1 MSPTC
6 LSGLGPHDR
15 LSLLPSQVRCHQNIA
30 GMLLASG
37 LPISSGASPFDFL
50 QSFRCA
56 PTSSLTPTFP
66 SSPVLPC
73 PASLGGKLAS
83 RDLQS
88 LRLPTGVKP
97 LPAPS
102 VASRIL
108 LSATSVHLCERQPA
122 TPGAPAPRGGVCGR
136 EDREGLQGSGGKGP
150 PPRLLGWLRRSC
162 EDSSTRKKKKKD
174 SSTRKRRKAKAAETS
189 QGELAENRAHQIR

>member
-1 MSPTC
+1 MCAYFLPYPHIPLQPSP
-6 LSGLGPHDR
+6 
-15 LSLLPSQVRCHQNIA
+15 A
-30 GMLLASG
+30 
-37 LPISSGASPFDFL
+37 
-50 QSFRCA
+50 
-56 PTSSLTPTFP
+56 
-66 SSPVLPC
+66 LPC
-73 PASLGGKLAS
+73 IFGRQTGL

-162 EDSSTRKKKKKD
+162 EDSSTRKKKKKKILLHVKGE
-174 SSTRKRRKAKAAETS
+174 RQRLQRRHR
-189 QGELAENRAHQIR
+189 GN